1 MFILSCISK
10 WLELSFGKHS
20 SLCENF
26 ESKLFIKLFGEMFNN
41 QPRNLLGKLYTKLLN
56 LVDNHCCQYYN
67 GLILLQ

>member
-20 SLCENF
+20 SVCENF

-41 QPRNLLGKLYTKLLN
+41 QPRNLLGKIVYKTLES
-56 LVDNHCCQYYN
+56 C
-67 GLILLQ
+67 

>member
-10 WLELSFGKHS
+10 WLELSFGEHS

-41 QPRNLLGKLYTKLLN
+41 QPRNLLGKIVYKTLES
-56 LVDNHCCQYYN
+56 C
-67 GLILLQ
+67 